1 VRRQENSFGSNRF
14 PIPIYFANGVDTE
27 GKVNFEGLG
36 STGYVAGG
44 PKLGWL
50 LQMEFLKG

>member
-1 VRRQENSFGSNRF
+1 MNCSKLSEYIST
-14 PIPIYFANGVDTE
+14 IYFANGVDTE

-36 STGYVAGG
+36 STGYVAG